1 MTIAFDD
8 FQWHGT
14 HHVVDQAPRTP
25 PLRLVRYW
33 RQRREHPSFGAVGGS
48 SLARLVRG
56 VAWSA
61 VANDKRQR
69 QDALRAQKLAEA
81 KVIEGK
87 QRARATQKK
96 VAYVIGTLVVL
107 LAIFA
112 LLTRGNSDSGADTT
126 AAAPT
131 TTSTT
136 AAPTTTVA
144 LSLPAAIATKPTVS
158 VPAGPPPKTLQKK
171 DLIVGTG
178 PEVTVGANVTVNY
191 VGVSWSTK
199 EEFDA
204 SWGRAPFTVEN
215 VGQAAVIPGWN
226 EGLVGMKQGGRRQ
239 LVIPPDKA
247 YGDAGQGAKI
257 GPKETLVFIVDAI
270 AVTPKA

>member
-1 MTIAFDD
+1 M
-8 FQWHGT
+8 
-14 HHVVDQAPRTP
+14 
-25 PLRLVRYW
+25 
-33 RQRREHPSFGAVGGS
+33 
-48 SLARLVRG
+48 
-56 VAWSA
+56 
-61 VANDKRQR
+61 ANEKRQR

-87 QRARATQKK
+87 QRSRATQKRI
-96 VAYVIGTLVVL
+96 AYVIAALVAL

-112 LLTRGNSDSGADTT
+112 ILTRGNSDESADTT
-126 AAAPT
+126 IATPST
-131 TTSTT
+131 TT

-144 LSLPAAIATKPTVS
+144 VSLPAAIATKPKVA
-158 VPAGPPPKTLQKK
+158 VPAGPPPKALQST
-171 DLIVGTG
+171 DLVVGTG
-178 PEVTVGANVTVNY
+178 PEVTAGSNVTVNY

-199 EEFDA
+199 EEFDT
-204 SWGRAPFTVEN
+204 SWGRGPFTVEN

-247 YGDAGQGAKI
+247 YGAAGQGAKI
-257 GPKETLVFIVDAI
+257 GPNETLVFVVDAI

>member
-1 MTIAFDD
+1 M
-8 FQWHGT
+8 
-14 HHVVDQAPRTP
+14 
-25 PLRLVRYW
+25 
-33 RQRREHPSFGAVGGS
+33 
-48 SLARLVRG
+48 
-56 VAWSA
+56 
-61 VANDKRQR
+61 ANEKRQR
-69 QDALRAQKLAEA
+69 QDTLRAQKLAEA

-96 VAYVIGTLVVL
+96 IAYVIGTLVVL
-107 LAIFA
+107 LVIFA
-112 LLTRGNSDSGADTT
+112 LLTRGNSSTNSGADTT
-126 AAAPT
+126 VAAAT
-131 TTSTT
+131 TTT

-144 LSLPAAIATKPTVS
+144 VSIPAAIATKPTVN
-158 VPAGPPPKTLQKK
+158 VPAGPPPKTLEKT

-178 PEVTVGANVTVNY
+178 PEVKAGSNVTVNY

-247 YGDAGQGAKI
+247 YGAAGQGAKI
-257 GPKETLVFIVDAI
+257 GPNETLVFVVDAI
-270 AVTPKA
+270 AVAPKA

>member
-1 MTIAFDD
+1 MTV
-8 FQWHGT
+8 G
-14 HHVVDQAPRTP
+14 PSRLTP
-25 PLRLVRYW
+25 P
-33 RQRREHPSFGAVGGS
+33 SGAIGTLPCHFRAQPGG
-48 SLARLVRG
+48 LAAGSALAGLVRG
-56 VAWSA
+56 VALSA
-61 VANDKRQR
+61 VANEKRQR

-96 VAYVIGTLVVL
+96 IVYVIGTLVVL
-107 LAIFA
+107 LVIFA
-112 LLTRGNSDSGADTT
+112 LLTRGNSDGGADTT
-126 AAAPT
+126 IATPT
-131 TTSTT
+131 TTT

-158 VPAGPPPKTLQKK
+158 VPAGPPPKALQTK

-178 PEVTVGANVTVNY
+178 PEVTAGSNVTVNY

-199 EEFDA
+199 EEFDT

-215 VGQAAVIPGWN
+215 VGQAGVIPGWN

-247 YGDAGQGAKI
+247 YGAAGQGAKI
-257 GPKETLVFIVDAI
+257 GPNETLVFIVDAI
-270 AVTPKA
+270 AVKPKA

>member
-1 MTIAFDD
+1 MGSEASF
-8 FQWHGT
+8 
-14 HHVVDQAPRTP
+14 VS
-25 PLRLVRYW
+25 
-33 RQRREHPSFGAVGGS
+33 PSGWTCGPAVGS
-48 SLARLVRG
+48 SLAGLVRG
-56 VAWSA
+56 VALSA
-61 VANDKRQR
+61 VANEKRQR

-96 VAYVIGTLVVL
+96 IAYVIGTLVVL
-107 LAIFA
+107 LVIFT
-112 LLTRGNSDSGADTT
+112 LVTRGNSGGGADTT
-126 AAAPT
+126 VATA
-131 TTSTT
+131 TSTTT

-144 LSLPAAIATKPTVS
+144 LSVPSAIATKPTVS
-158 VPAGPPPKTLQKK
+158 VPAGPPPKALQKT

-178 PEVTVGANVTVNY
+178 PEVTAGSNVTVNY

-199 EEFDA
+199 EEFDT

-215 VGQAAVIPGWN
+215 IGQAAVIPGWN

-247 YGDAGQGAKI
+247 YGAAGQGAKI
-257 GPKETLVFIVDAI
+257 GPNETLVFVVDAI